1 MISKRFSYDRHL
13 RRKLAENVEYGLPDK
28 AGALTWIQDTFRDVE
43 FTRIITVTFKHPET
57 DPFKLEKLNQS
68 IANRIRR
75 CFYSRRPE
83 SRELLKFLFLIEEYP
98 ERVYGEPDYHL
109 HFLMT
114 EPKDS
119 IRDKHARK
127 GSEREFFDS
136 LIRDCIKGSRF
147 TGSDSTYC
155 PVADIDIRLVVNQA
169 DRIAY
174 LSKALAT
181 SDRAWIPDLKNSSFP
196 RRRDAKGKAES
207 AH

>member
-1 MISKRFSYDRHL
+1 MEKTSFSYNRYL
-13 RRKLAENVEYGLPDK
+13 RWKLAENAEYGLPDK
-28 AGALTWIQDTFRDVE
+28 TAVLTWIQDTFRDVE
-43 FTRIITVTFKHPET
+43 FTRMVTVTFKHPET
-57 DPFKLEKLNQS
+57 DPFKVEKLIQS

-75 CFYSRRPE
+75 CFYSRRPT

-119 IRDKHARK
+119 ICDKYARK
-127 GSEREFFDS
+127 GSEREFIDS
-136 LIRDCIKGSRF
+136 LIRNCVKGSGF
-147 TGSDSTYC
+147 TGSGSLYR

-196 RRRDAKGKAES
+196 KRTDAKGKGES